1 MEAVEFDKKRYRV
14 KNCPCGKSNRDG
26 KFVPYVGF
34 ENKGFCHSCGETFLP
49 ANEKKEKDFS
59 KSFSPIPS
67 KPISFIDSE
76 ILKASLRAYDK
87 NNFVSFLKSTF
98 GEALAMKA
106 VETYKIGTSKARHG
120 ANVFWYIDNC
130 QKVRGGK
137 IMLYDPSIGK
147 RKDFFSWTHSRLKL
161 TDFNLKRCFFGDHL
175 LESNPFKNIGI
186 VESEKTAIISSLIFP
201 DMIWLASGGKNGL
214 DPYKFESLRNRTVFL
229 FPDLTKPADKE
240 TCFELW
246 SKDLVRIKGDVTGLF
261 EVSDYFESRATDEQ
275 KELSL
280 DLADFILLNNWRA
293 ENAANAANAPFEKP
307 FIFSGK
313 NDKTQIIDN
322 EHYISHL
329 YFENGM
335 LMNEMDYPADWDLVG
350 SYTEQR
356 TKDFIRM
363 AIKNP
368 LLIGLRK
375 QFELV

>member
-1 MEAVEFDKKRYRV
+1 
-14 KNCPCGKSNRDG
+14 
-26 KFVPYVGF
+26 
-34 ENKGFCHSCGETFLP
+34 
-49 ANEKKEKDFS
+49 
-59 KSFSPIPS
+59 
-67 KPISFIDSE
+67 
-76 ILKASLRAYDK
+76 
-87 NNFVSFLKSTF
+87 
-98 GEALAMKA
+98 MKA

-137 IMLYDPSIGK
+137 IMLYNASTGK

-175 LESNPFKNIGI
+175 LKSNPLKNIGI

-214 DPYKFESLRNRTVFL
+214 DPYKFESLKNRTVFL

-240 TCFELW
+240 TCFDLW
-246 SKDLVRIKGDVTGLF
+246 TKDLIRIKGDVPGLF

-293 ENAANAANAPFEKP
+293 ENAANAPNAPFEKP
-307 FIFSGK
+307 FILQEK
-313 NDKTQIIDN
+313 TDKTQIIDN

-329 YFENGM
+329 YFENEM
-335 LMNEMDYPADWDLVG
+335 LLNEMDYPAEWDLIG
-350 SYTEQR
+350 SYTEKR
-356 TKDFIRM
+356 TKDFILM

-368 LLIGLRK
+368 LVIELRK

>member
-34 ENKGFCHSCGETFLP
+34 ENKGFCHSCGETFFP

-137 IMLYDPSIGK
+137 IMLYDASIGK

-175 LESNPFKNIGI
+175 LKSNPLKNIGI

-322 EHYISHL
+322 EDYINKL

-335 LMNEMDYPADWDLVG
+335 LLNEMHYPADWDLIG
-350 SYTEQR
+350 SYTEQK
-356 TKDFIRM
+356 TKDFILM
-363 AIKNP
+363 AIRNP

-375 QFELV
+375 QFNLV